1 MATLRSIARH
11 RVPFQQH
18 SFNRRSFSSTSS
30 PPSSRIRTTC
40 YTAVLA
46 VSAGFFATYYFDA
59 RSAIHRYV
67 IMPILRHTCD
77 TETGHRIA
85 VKVLQNGLAP
95 RDLIQD
101 DDILRSEVEYILVR
115 LIMCSLLSGQI
126 FGFEVS
132 NPVGLAAGFDKHGE
146 AIDGA
151 FLYYF
156 LGVHL
161 CTNNA

>member
-1 MATLRSIARH
+1 
-11 RVPFQQH
+11 
-18 SFNRRSFSSTSS
+18 
-30 PPSSRIRTTC
+30 
-40 YTAVLA
+40 
-46 VSAGFFATYYFDA
+46 
-59 RSAIHRYV
+59 
-67 IMPILRHTCD
+67 MPILRHTCD
-77 TETGHRIA
+77 AETGHRIA

-95 RDLIQD
+95 RDLVQD

-126 FGFEVS
+126 FGLEVS